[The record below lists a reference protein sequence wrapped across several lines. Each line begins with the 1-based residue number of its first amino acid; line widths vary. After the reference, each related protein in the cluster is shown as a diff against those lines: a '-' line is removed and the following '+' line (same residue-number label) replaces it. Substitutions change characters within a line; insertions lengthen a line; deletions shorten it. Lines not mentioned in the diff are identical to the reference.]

1 MCPSGETTSR
11 LNNLLNKP
19 APLPPLRL
27 FGGKGGVGKT
37 TCAAAAA
44 LAAAESGRR
53 VLAVTTDP
61 APSLGDA
68 FRIEL
73 TGEPTPIPTRRGTLL
88 AAEIA
93 AGPALSRWMAEHREP
108 LREIAARGTY
118 LDAEDVDRFLA
129 LSLPGADE
137 LMAWLEV
144 ARLARRSARDE
155 VFDEVIVDAAPT
167 AHTLRLLAMPEA
179 IRRFAGVLDRLQERH
194 RWMAERFGGVWRP
207 DASDALAAG
216 LAAQGREIEER
227 LRDPERCQVF
237 WVMLPEIL
245 SLEETL
251 DALAVLDRE
260 GIPVREVIVNRALH
274 PISPR
279 DGEGIAEI
287 RTALAGRTLRLLKE
301 EEKEPIGKT
310 ALRRVGKGLASPL
323 PEPSP
328 PGPLSR
334 PLPPSLTGR
343 GGKGQGDLK
352 WLDEIA
358 PAGLQILFFGG
369 KGGVGKTT
377 CSAAVAL
384 ALAERR
390 SKARILLISTDPAHS
405 VADVLEVPLGDDER
419 PVPGAPEGLRAREL
433 DAGSAFAKWRERY
446 GTRVDEAAG
455 AFAPDSGGVQ
465 DLLDLTPPGID
476 ELIAVSSLLDAVF
489 GDGGEP
495 AYDLVVVDTA
505 PTGHA
510 LRLLE
515 MPELALSWDHY
526 LLSLL
531 LKYREA
537 LGLGDLAQELVALS
551 RSLKRLEAL
560 LRDPARARF
569 VAVTRAAE
577 LPRRE
582 TVRLLR
588 SLQGLGIAV
597 PAVVVNALPP
607 GGSEVRRPRSF
618 GRCAIIRAP
627 AEFPPPRGVSR
638 LAAWIRSWEPYTG

>member
-1 MCPSGETTSR
+1 
-11 LNNLLNKP
+11 
-19 APLPPLRL
+19 
-27 FGGKGGVGKT
+27 
-37 TCAAAAA
+37 
-44 LAAAESGRR
+44 
-53 VLAVTTDP
+53 
-61 APSLGDA
+61 
-68 FRIEL
+68 
-73 TGEPTPIPTRRGTLL
+73 
-88 AAEIA
+88 
-93 AGPALSRWMAEHREP
+93 MAENREA

-144 ARLARRSARDE
+144 ARLARQTACDE

-179 IRRFAGVLDRLQERH
+179 LRRFAAVLDRLQERH
-194 RWMAERFGGVWRP
+194 RWMAERFGGAYRP
-207 DASDALAAG
+207 SDGDALVAT
-216 LAAQGREIEER
+216 LEAQGREIEER
-227 LRDPERCQVF
+227 LRDPERCHLF

-245 SLEETL
+245 SLEETRDAL
-251 DALAVLDRE
+251 DALDAA
-260 GIPVREVIVNRALH
+260 GIPVREVIVNRVLPPGGDDCPLCRERHRA
-274 PISPR
+274 
-279 DGEGIAEI
+279 EAEAIAAI
-287 RTALAGRTLRLLKE
+287 RKALAGRTIRFLPQE
-301 EEKEPIGKT
+301 ESEPRGKA
-310 ALRRVGKGLASPL
+310 ALRRVAKGLTGP
-323 PEPSP
+323 PTEPSP
-328 PGPLSR
+328 PSPLSR
-334 PLPPSLTGR
+334 SLPPSLTGR
-343 GGKGQGDLK
+343 GGTKRGSLE
-352 WLDEIA
+352 WLDALA
-358 PAGLQILFFGG
+358 PSGVQLLFFGG

-390 SKARILLISTDPAHS
+390 PAARVLLISTDPAHS
-405 VADVLEVPLGDDER
+405 VADALEIPLGDDER
-419 PVPGAPEGLRAREL
+419 LVPGGPPKLRAREL
-433 DAGSAFAKWRERY
+433 DAGRAFAAWRDRH
-446 GTRVDEAAG
+446 RDKVEAAAD
-455 AFAPDSGGVQ
+455 AFAQDGGEVQ
-465 DLLDLTPPGID
+465 DLLDLTPPGLD

-489 GDGGEP
+489 GVEGGEP

-515 MPELALSWDHY
+515 MPDLALSWDHY

-537 LGLGDLAQELVALS
+537 VGLGDLATELVELS

-588 SLQGLGIAV
+588 SLGKLRIAV
-597 PAVVVNALPP
+597 PAVVLNAVPP
-607 GGSEVRRPRSF
+607 TDCARCGGSAAAAETLRKDLHRL
-618 GRCAIIRAP
+618 GLDRCAIMKAP
-627 AEFPPPRGVSR
+627 AVFPPPRGIAR
-638 LAAWIRSWEPYTG
+638 LAAWVQSWEELTG

>member
-1 MCPSGETTSR
+1 MI
-11 LNNLLNKP
+11 
-19 APLPPLRL
+19 L

-44 LAAAESGRR
+44 LAAAEAGRR
-53 VLAVTTDP
+53 VLAVSTDP

-68 FRIEL
+68 LRVRL
-73 TGEPTPIPTRRGTLL
+73 SGEPTGIATKRGVLL
-88 AAEIA
+88 AAELA
-93 AGPALSRWMAEHREP
+93 AGPALGRWQREHREA

-137 LMAWLEV
+137 LIAWIEI
-144 ARLARRSARDE
+144 ARLRRETACEE
-155 VFDEVIVDAAPT
+155 VVVDAAPT

-179 IRRFAGVLDRLQERH
+179 LRRFAGALDRLQERH
-194 RWMAERFGGVWRP
+194 RWMAERFGGAWQP
-207 DASDALAAG
+207 DASDALIAG
-216 LAAQGREIEER
+216 LESQAREIQEE
-227 LRDPERCQVF
+227 LRDPARSAVT
-237 WVMLPEIL
+237 WVTLPEAL
-245 SLEETL
+245 SLAETL
-251 DALAVLDRE
+251 DALAALDE
-260 GIPVREVIVNRALH
+260 AGIPVREVIVNRVL
-274 PISPR
+274 PR
-279 DGEGIAEI
+279 DAAMVVEI
-287 RTALAGRTLRLLKE
+287 RRALAGRAIRFLAE
-301 EEKEPIGKT
+301 EEREPRGKA
-310 ALRRVGKGLASPL
+310 ALRRVGKRLAGSALPPGIEIPGYPRSPL
-323 PEPSP
+323 PGAQQEEGFGVPDGTTVGSP
-328 PGPLSR
+328 GFQSR
-334 PLPPSLTGR
+334 ARSRATDLP
-343 GGKGQGDLK
+343 
-352 WLDEIA
+352 WLDDLA
-358 PAGLQILFFGG
+358 PAVLRLLFFGG

-390 SKARILLISTDPAHS
+390 PAARILLLSTDPAHS

-419 PVPGAPEGLRAREL
+419 PVPGAPPGLRAREL
-433 DAGSAFAKWRERY
+433 DAGRAFADWRDRY
-446 GTRVDEAAG
+446 RDKIGEAAG
-455 AFAPDSGGVQ
+455 TLTPDSGGVQ
-465 DLLDLTPPGID
+465 DLLDLTPPGVD
-476 ELIAVSSLLDAVF
+476 ELLAVSSLLDAVLGPEG
-489 GDGGEP
+489 GDP
-495 AYDLVVVDTA
+495 LYDLVVVDTA

-537 LGLGDLAQELVALS
+537 MRLGGLARELVELS

-588 SLQGLGIAV
+588 SLRRLGMAV
-597 PAVVVNALPP
+597 PAVIVNALPP
-607 GGSEVRRPRSF
+607 GAGPVDRRGL
-618 GRCAIIRAP
+618 GRCAIMKAP
-627 AEFPPPRGVSR
+627 AEFPPPRGVAR
-638 LAAWIRSWEPYTG
+638 LQTWVRSWKTIEA

>member
-1 MCPSGETTSR
+1 
-11 LNNLLNKP
+11 
-19 APLPPLRL
+19 
-27 FGGKGGVGKT
+27 
-37 TCAAAAA
+37 
-44 LAAAESGRR
+44 
-53 VLAVTTDP
+53 
-61 APSLGDA
+61 
-68 FRIEL
+68 
-73 TGEPTPIPTRRGTLL
+73 
-88 AAEIA
+88 
-93 AGPALSRWMAEHREP
+93 
-108 LREIAARGTY
+108 
-118 LDAEDVDRFLA
+118 VDRFLG

-137 LMAWLEV
+137 LMAWLEI
-144 ARLARRSARDE
+144 ASLARRTARDE

-179 IRRFAGVLDRLQERH
+179 LRRFAGVLDRLQERH
-194 RWMAERFGGVWRP
+194 RWMAERFGGAYRP
-207 DASDALAAG
+207 GEGDALIAG
-216 LAAQGREIEER
+216 LEEQGREIEER
-227 LRDPERCQVF
+227 LRDPERCHVF

-245 SLEETL
+245 SLEETR
-251 DALAVLDRE
+251 DALAALDGA
-260 GIPVREVIVNRALH
+260 GIPVREVIVNRVL
-274 PISPR
+274 PPGG
-279 DGEGIAEI
+279 DGCPLCRERRRAESAVI
-287 RTALAGRTLRLLKE
+287 QRIQETLVGRTIRFLPQE
-301 EEKEPIGKT
+301 ESEPRGKL
-310 ALRRVGKGLASPL
+310 ALRRVAKGLVGPP

-343 GGKGQGDLK
+343 GGKKKGALK
-352 WLDEIA
+352 WLDELA
-358 PAGLQILFFGG
+358 PSGVQLLFFGG

-390 SKARILLISTDPAHS
+390 PEARVLLISTDPAHS

-419 PVPGAPEGLRAREL
+419 AVPGAPPGLRAREL
-433 DAGSAFAKWRERY
+433 DAGRAFAAWRDRY
-446 GTRVDEAAG
+446 RDRVEEAAE
-455 AFAPDSGGVQ
+455 AFTQDSGGVQ
-465 DLLDLTPPGID
+465 DLLDLTPPGLD

-489 GDGGEP
+489 GAEGAES

-537 LGLGDLAQELVALS
+537 VGLGDLAAELVELS

-588 SLQGLGIAV
+588 SLRALEIAV
-597 PAVVVNALPP
+597 PAVVLNALPP
-607 GGSEVRRPRSF
+607 AGCARCGGSAGAAEALRKDLR
-618 GRCAIIRAP
+618 GLGLDRCAIMNAP
-627 AEFPPPRGVSR
+627 ALFPPPRGVAR
-638 LAAWIRSWEPYTG
+638 LAAWVQRWEKLTG

>member
-1 MCPSGETTSR
+1 
-11 LNNLLNKP
+11 
-19 APLPPLRL
+19 
-27 FGGKGGVGKT
+27 
-37 TCAAAAA
+37 
-44 LAAAESGRR
+44 
-53 VLAVTTDP
+53 
-61 APSLGDA
+61 
-68 FRIEL
+68 
-73 TGEPTPIPTRRGTLL
+73 
-88 AAEIA
+88 
-93 AGPALSRWMAEHREP
+93 
-108 LREIAARGTY
+108 
-118 LDAEDVDRFLA
+118 VDRFLG

-137 LMAWLEV
+137 LMAWLEI
-144 ARLARRSARDE
+144 ASLARRTARDE

-179 IRRFAGVLDRLQERH
+179 LRRFAGVLDRLQERH
-194 RWMAERFGGVWRP
+194 RWLAERFGGAYRQ
-207 DASDALAAG
+207 DDGDALIAS
-216 LAAQGREIEER
+216 LEEQGREIEER
-227 LRDPERCQVF
+227 LRDPERCHVF

-245 SLEETL
+245 SLEETR
-251 DALAVLDRE
+251 DALATLDSA
-260 GIPVREVIVNRALH
+260 GIPVREVIVNRVLPPGGDDCPLCRERHRA
-274 PISPR
+274 
-279 DGEGIAEI
+279 EAAAIAAIQE
-287 RTALAGRTLRLLKE
+287 TFAGRTIRFLPQE
-301 EEKEPIGKT
+301 EREPRGKV
-310 ALRRVGKGLASPL
+310 ALRRVARGLVGAPTPSPHPASPAA
-323 PEPSP
+323 
-328 PGPLSR
+328 
-334 PLPPSLTGR
+334 LPPVLR
-343 GGKGQGDLK
+343 GGKRRGNLK
-352 WLDEIA
+352 WLGEIA
-358 PAGLQILFFGG
+358 PPGVQLLFFGG

-390 SKARILLISTDPAHS
+390 PQARVLLISTDPAHS

-419 PVPGAPEGLRAREL
+419 AVPGGPPGLRAREL
-433 DAGSAFAKWRERY
+433 DAGRAFAAWRDRY
-446 GTRVDEAAG
+446 RDRVEETAEA
-455 AFAPDSGGVQ
+455 FTQDSGGVQ

-489 GDGGEP
+489 GVENGVEGAEP

-537 LGLGDLAQELVALS
+537 VGLGDLAAELVELS

-588 SLQGLGIAV
+588 SLGHLEIAV
-597 PAVVVNALPP
+597 PAVVLNALPP
-607 GGSEVRRPRSF
+607 AGCARCGGSAQQAGALRKDLQRL
-618 GRCAIIRAP
+618 GLDRCAIMNAP
-627 AEFPPPRGVSR
+627 ALFPPPRGVAR
-638 LAAWIRSWEPYTG
+638 LAAWVQRWEKLTG

>member
-1 MCPSGETTSR
+1 
-11 LNNLLNKP
+11 
-19 APLPPLRL
+19 
-27 FGGKGGVGKT
+27 GGVGKT

-53 VLAVTTDP
+53 VLVVTTDP

-68 FRIEL
+68 LRADL
-73 TGEPTPIPTRRGTLL
+73 TGEPSPIPTRRGTLL
-88 AAEIA
+88 AAELA
-93 AGPALSRWMAEHREP
+93 AGPALSHWMAEHREP

-118 LDAEDVDRFLA
+118 LDVEDVDRFLS

-144 ARLARRSARDE
+144 ARLARKTARDE

-207 DASDALAAG
+207 DETDALAAD

-227 LRDPERCQVF
+227 LRDPERCQVY

-245 SLEETL
+245 SLEETR
-251 DALAVLDRE
+251 DALAALDE
-260 GIPVREVIVNRALH
+260 AGIPVREVIVNRVMAEG
-274 PISPR
+274 
-279 DGEGIAEI
+279 GEMIAKI
-287 RTALAGRTLRLLKE
+287 RTALAGRTLRLLTE

-310 ALRRVGKGLASPL
+310 ALRRVGKGLIGA
-323 PEPSP
+323 P
-328 PGPLSR
+328 PGIEIPGYLRPSR
-334 PLPPSLTGR
+334 PGLPKSKPRAGATAGSPGFQSRAGTAD
-343 GGKGQGDLK
+343 DLS

-358 PAGLQILFFGG
+358 PPGLQLLFFGG

-390 SKARILLISTDPAHS
+390 FRDRVLLISTDPAHS

-419 PVPGAPEGLRAREL
+419 PISGAPEGLRAREL
-433 DAGSAFAKWRERY
+433 DAGRAFAKWRARY
-446 GTRVDEAAG
+446 GDKVDEAAG
-455 AFAPDSGGVQ
+455 AFAADRGGVQ

-489 GDGGEP
+489 GDGREP

-515 MPELALSWDHY
+515 MPALALAWDRY

-537 LGLGDLAQELVALS
+537 VGLGGLAQELVALS
-551 RSLKRLEAL
+551 RSLKRLQAL

-569 VAVTRAAE
+569 VA
-577 LPRRE
+577 
-582 TVRLLR
+582 
-588 SLQGLGIAV
+588 
-597 PAVVVNALPP
+597 
-607 GGSEVRRPRSF
+607 
-618 GRCAIIRAP
+618 
-627 AEFPPPRGVSR
+627 
-638 LAAWIRSWEPYTG
+638 